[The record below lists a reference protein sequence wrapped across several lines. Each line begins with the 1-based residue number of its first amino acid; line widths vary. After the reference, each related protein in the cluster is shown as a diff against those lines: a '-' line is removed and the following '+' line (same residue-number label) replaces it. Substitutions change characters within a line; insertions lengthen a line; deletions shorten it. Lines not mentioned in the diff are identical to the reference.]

1 MYNIL
6 LSALAA
12 VSAIAPVTAAA
23 KASADASALPP
34 NRDVGH
40 AAEIARSMVA
50 REELLHLN
58 TLREDG
64 IPVSFVEYYVAS
76 DLCPDVS
83 VSNNGNPI
91 LLLLEM
97 SSSYGNYVKNGK
109 FSASVEAHPRPG
121 GPHHGSRGPHDG
133 PMAHPRATLFGELKE
148 LNASTELAH
157 CFASRHPDAWPWI
170 PTGSNETLVHDG
182 RWFELDVEDVYFVGG
197 FGDRAYIGGIDAELY
212 HAAELRV
219 PHDREPHDREPHD
232 REPHDREPH
241 DREPHDREPHDRE
254 PHDREPHDR
263 EPHDRE
269 PHDREPHDREPHDR
283 EPHDR
288 EPHDR
293 EPHDREPHD
302 REPHDREPHDRE
314 PHHKEP
320 PKHKQHKN
328 KHPED
333 KEHDKLKE
341 SGKTKT
347 HKKCGKKTKHKGKH
361 DGKQRNEKDEKRKQ
375 HLDDTPQNNHN
386 PADVGLGSQRL
397 DQVPFWSNLKTF
409 IFAAFNQY

>member
-23 KASADASALPP
+23 KASVDASALPP

-64 IPVSFVEYYVAS
+64 IPVSFLEYYVAS

-121 GPHHGSRGPHDG
+121 GPHHDSRGPHDG

-212 HAAELRV
+212 HAAELRE
-219 PHDREPHDREPHD
+219 PHDREPHDREPHHKEPHDREPHD

-254 PHDREPHDR
+254 PHRKEPHDR
-263 EPHDRE
+263 EPHDR
-269 PHDREPHDREPHDR
+269 
-283 EPHDR
+283 
-288 EPHDR
+288 
-293 EPHDREPHD
+293 
-302 REPHDREPHDRE
+302 
-314 PHHKEP
+314 EP

-333 KEHDKLKE
+333 KEHDKHKD
-341 SGKTKT
+341 SDKTKT
-347 HKKCGKKTKHKGKH
+347 HKKCGKKTKHRGKH
-361 DGKQRNEKDEKRKQ
+361 DGKQRNEKDEKHKQ
-375 HLDDTPQNNHN
+375 HPDENPQNDHN

-397 DQVPFWSNLKTF
+397 NQVPFWSNLKTF

>member
-64 IPVSFVEYYVAS
+64 TPVSFLEYYVAS

-121 GPHHGSRGPHDG
+121 GPHHDSRGPHHGSRGPHDG

-212 HAAELRV
+212 HAAELR
-219 PHDREPHDREPHD
+219 
-232 REPHDREPH
+232 
-241 DREPHDREPHDRE
+241 
-254 PHDREPHDR
+254 
-263 EPHDRE
+263 
-269 PHDREPHDREPHDR
+269 
-283 EPHDR
+283 
-288 EPHDR
+288 
-293 EPHDREPHD
+293 
-302 REPHDREPHDRE
+302 EPHDREPHDRE
-314 PHHKEP
+314 PHHKEPHDREPHDREP

-333 KEHDKLKE
+333 KEHDKHKD
-341 SGKTKT
+341 SDKTKT

-361 DGKQRNEKDEKRKQ
+361 DGKQRNEKDEKHKQ
-375 HLDDTPQNNHN
+375 HPDENPQNDHN